1 MGKIMPLGNNHKLSL
16 LLYPIRKRH
25 VLSEHRTI
33 RESLIVDKIESLIA
47 NVKIENYSRISLRM
61 RVLRREK
68 YIGSGKWRVG
78 DGSVVEFEGEDA
90 RLVRHGLALSLPD
103 LTRLSKNKNGLARE
117 S

>member
-47 NVKIENYSRISLRM
+47 NVKIENYSRI